1 MEDKDRDKISDAIVE
16 SQSDFEKNLVYLSA
30 GALAL
35 SIGFIEKVIKLQ
47 DASSRWLLIASWGLL
62 ASTLLLNLAS
72 HLISVRNSTK
82 AREEMDKG
90 TTYEI
95 LVERISCRNKIM
107 RTLNW
112 VTYGLFAL
120 GVIFTVIFCSVNFS
134 NYG

>member
-1 MEDKDRDKISDAIVE
+1 MDDKDREKISDAIDE

-112 VTYGLFAL
+112 VTYGFFAL
-120 GVIFTVIFCSVNFS
+120 GVIFTVVFCSINFS

>member
-1 MEDKDRDKISDAIVE
+1 MDEKDRDKISDAIDE
-16 SQSDFEKNLVYLSA
+16 SQTDFEKKLVYLSA

-35 SIGFIEKVIKLQ
+35 SIGFIEKVIKLN
-47 DASSRWLLIASWGLL
+47 DASSRWLLVASWGLL

-90 TTYEI
+90 TKYEI
-95 LVERISCRNKIM
+95 LVERISFRNRIM

-112 VTYGLFAL
+112 ITYSLFAL
-120 GVIFTVIFCSVNFS
+120 GVIFTVIFCSVNFN

>member
-1 MEDKDRDKISDAIVE
+1 MEEKDRDKISDAINE

-35 SIGFIEKVIKLQ
+35 SIGFIEKIIKIQ
-47 DASSRWLLIASWGLL
+47 DASGRCLLIASWGLL

-90 TTYEI
+90 TKYEI

-112 VTYGLFAL
+112 ITYALFAL
-120 GVIFTVIFCSVNFS
+120 GVILTVIFCSVNFS